1 MWGRLLYDKCDKRD
15 KGLWQLGQ
23 LLEGNHVTAWPLS
36 VPFHQENLTD
46 KLSWFSK
53 SQLANAVWLWD
64 FPDKRITM
72 HDAGD
77 EGDGDADD
85 ANDGD
90 DDTDDDDGDSG
101 DKCMQF

>member
-1 MWGRLLYDKCDKRD
+1 M
-15 KGLWQLGQ
+15 
-23 LLEGNHVTAWPLS
+23 N
-36 VPFHQENLTD
+36 
-46 KLSWFSK
+46 
-53 SQLANAVWLWD
+53 QLANAVWLWD

-101 DKCMQF
+101 DKWMQF